1 MSAIDRQ
8 GLERAA
14 KVAQVI
20 AEHPDLPMMCLAP
33 STPSDYSSYYH
44 DVYGASVQRIL
55 FPLEVEKLYG
65 DTYFWTSSPTRR
77 GVSDMNDIYAEVHR
91 RQYERYLRREAQRQW
106 EAERPK
112 RILGYL
118 ITGVQLVI
126 VSIIFYALLF
136 AGALWA
142 SM

>member
-1 MSAIDRQ
+1 
-8 GLERAA
+8 
-14 KVAQVI
+14 
-20 AEHPDLPMMCLAP
+20 
-33 STPSDYSSYYH
+33 
-44 DVYGASVQRIL
+44 
-55 FPLEVEKLYG
+55 
-65 DTYFWTSSPTRR
+65 
-77 GVSDMNDIYAEVHR
+77 MNDIYAEVHR

-126 VSIIFYALLF
+126 VSIIFYAFLF
-136 AGALWA
+136 ALALWA

>member
-1 MSAIDRQ
+1 
-8 GLERAA
+8 
-14 KVAQVI
+14 
-20 AEHPDLPMMCLAP
+20 
-33 STPSDYSSYYH
+33 
-44 DVYGASVQRIL
+44 
-55 FPLEVEKLYG
+55 
-65 DTYFWTSSPTRR
+65 
-77 GVSDMNDIYAEVHR
+77 MNDIYAEVHR

-126 VSIIFYALLF
+126 GTIIFYVFLF